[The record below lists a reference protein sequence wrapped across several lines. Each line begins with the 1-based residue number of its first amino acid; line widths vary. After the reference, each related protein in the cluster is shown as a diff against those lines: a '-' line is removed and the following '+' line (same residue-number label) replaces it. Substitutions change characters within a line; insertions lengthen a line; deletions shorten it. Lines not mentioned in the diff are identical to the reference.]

1 MDDYSTK
8 NISPILLLEIKKA
21 LKSVDNFGSIEI
33 YVNDGI
39 VTQVTVRN
47 IKKTTGRS
55 QHKSLWGLE
64 TWQGKNWKVYIKY

>member
-55 QHKSLWGLE
+55 QHKSL
-64 TWQGKNWKVYIKY
+64 

>member
-47 IKKTTGRS
+47 IKKTTSRS
-55 QHKSLWGLE
+55 QHKSL
-64 TWQGKNWKVYIKY
+64 